1 MHNAEVYDRSIDV
14 QILRLRR
21 KIEPDP
27 AHPTYIRTERG
38 AGYLFDAPVDAL
50 R

>member
-1 MHNAEVYDRSIDV
+1 V
-14 QILRLRR
+14 QILRLRG

-27 AHPTYIRTERG
+27 AHPNYIRTERG